1 MNSFLKRLWLT
12 IRRLLESG
20 LLLLVVSIMLPVLVV
35 LWLVGE
41 LIFSL
46 STTRILSKM
55 LKPIADSPSTRRGRG
70 SRQAHSND

>member
-1 MNSFLKRLWLT
+1 MNSFLKRLLQT

-55 LKPIADSPSTRRGRG
+55 LKPIADLPSTRRGRG